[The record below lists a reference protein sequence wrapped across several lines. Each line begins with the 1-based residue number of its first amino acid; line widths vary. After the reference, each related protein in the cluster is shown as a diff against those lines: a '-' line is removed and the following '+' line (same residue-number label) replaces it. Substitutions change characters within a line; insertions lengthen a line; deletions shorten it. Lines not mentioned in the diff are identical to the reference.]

1 MGRWDDKF
9 ERAERKWANWQM
21 QDYALPDRKLPMILE
36 DKARRHPSRAI
47 FRFRH
52 EDITFEG
59 LNQSINRVAN
69 GFLGLDVAPGDKV
82 AVMLPNCPEFL
93 YIWFGLNKIGAV
105 NVPINIAQRGNSLA
119 YQIEHADSTVL
130 VVDESYL
137 HHVENVLDEL
147 KSLRHVVAWSR
158 DRAEPALPD
167 WNGISSCAFNDLLAA
182 PATAPGVSVSFKDLS
197 SILYTSGTT
206 GRSKGVMISHNYW
219 YEMWSEAVKYGRY
232 TEDDV
237 LYTGLPFFHS
247 SASGTTVGPA
257 ILADA
262 QAVIVERFSASRMM
276 QDCRDYEVTAAKY
289 IGSIIPIL
297 MKQPERAEDADNPV
311 RLMVG
316 SAAPPH
322 LLAPFEK
329 RFNTTLLEGYGM
341 TECTIC
347 LVNPY
352 DERKPGSC
360 GKPITGWDVK
370 LVDEDDLEVAPGEI
384 GEFVAQ
390 PRRTHLGTMGYY
402 NDPVATNELFRNFWI
417 HTGDLG
423 RMDENGYFYYVDRKK
438 QALRRRGENIS
449 SFEVEA
455 VINAHPDV
463 LETCVV
469 GVPSD
474 MGEEEVKA
482 VIVPMPGTAPTPE
495 EIIDWCQPRIAYF
508 AIPRFIAFRESL
520 PKTPSQRV
528 EKYRIKNEGVTPD
541 CWDRERSGIVL
552 AR

>member
-1 MGRWDDKF
+1 
-9 ERAERKWANWQM
+9 M
-21 QDYALPDRKLPMILE
+21 QDYAQPNRSLPAILE
-36 DKARRHPSRAI
+36 DKARRYADRVI
-47 FRFRH
+47 FQFRD
-52 EDITFEG
+52 ESITFEG
-59 LNQSINRVAN
+59 LNENINRVAN
-69 GFLGLDVAPGDKV
+69 GFLQHGVRIGDKV

-105 NVPINIAQRGNSLA
+105 NVPINVAQRGDSLA
-119 YQIEHADSTVL
+119 YQIDHADSTVL
-130 VVDESYL
+130 VVDANYL
-137 HHVENVLDEL
+137 PHVENVLDQL
-147 KSLRHVVAWSR
+147 KSLRHVVVWSR
-158 DRAEPALPD
+158 EPVGTTLPN
-167 WNGISSCAFNDLLAA
+167 WAGISDSPFSSLLQGAA
-182 PATAPGVSVSFKDLS
+182 SAPDIRTSFKDLS

-247 SASGTTVGPA
+247 SATGTTIGPA

-262 QAVIVERFSASRMM
+262 QAVVVERFSASRMM
-276 QDCRDYEVTAAKY
+276 QDCRDYGVTAAKY

-297 MKQPERAEDADNPV
+297 MKQPELEVDADNPV

-322 LLAPFEK
+322 LVEPFQR

-352 DERKPGSC
+352 EDRRAGSC
-360 GKPITGWDVK
+360 GKPITGWNVK
-370 LVDEDDLEVAPGEI
+370 LVDDDDVEVAPGEI

-390 PRRTHLGTMGYY
+390 PTRMHLGTMGYY

-423 RMDENGYFYYVDRKK
+423 RRSEDGFFYYVDRKK

-455 VINAHPDV
+455 AINSHPGV
-463 LETCVV
+463 LESVVV

-482 VIVPMPGTAPTPE
+482 VIVPMPAVTITPE
-495 EIIDWCQPRIAYF
+495 EIVRWCEPRIAYF
-508 AIPRFIAFRESL
+508 AIPRFIAFRTEL

-541 CWDRERSGIVL
+541 CWDRELSGIVL